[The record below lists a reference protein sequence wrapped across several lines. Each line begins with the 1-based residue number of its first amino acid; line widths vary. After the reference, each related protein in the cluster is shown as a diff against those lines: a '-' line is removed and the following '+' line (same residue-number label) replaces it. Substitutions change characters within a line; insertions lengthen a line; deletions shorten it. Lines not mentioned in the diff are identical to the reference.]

1 MLTVTLELFLEGCFM
16 TDIWAKPPSG
26 VPPEGFFEDKIKK
39 FRPAGQKTP
48 DLDVSR
54 RDAECQ
60 FFFGKKSPKLKKK
73 SPKPLISV
81 YKKMFFTI
89 YIYIYIYIC
98 VCVYAYSCVYA

>member
-54 RDAECQ
+54 QDEQNLKTPIQKYLKLTKKIAKTPN
-60 FFFGKKSPKLKKK
+60 FGL
-73 SPKPLISV
+73 
-81 YKKMFFTI
+81 
-89 YIYIYIYIC
+89 
-98 VCVYAYSCVYA
+98 

>member
-1 MLTVTLELFLEGCFM
+1 MLTVTLEVFLEGCFM

-26 VPPEGFFEDKIKK
+26 VPPEGFFEDKIKN

-60 FFFGKKSPKLKKK
+60 FFLGRNLKNLTKYRQN
-73 SPKPLISV
+73 P
-81 YKKMFFTI
+81 
-89 YIYIYIYIC
+89 
-98 VCVYAYSCVYA
+98 